1 MCHMHR
7 IIRSLG
13 LLAGIAFA
21 AAVAQA
27 QDYPT
32 RPIKLVVPQAPG
44 SGADVVARMLADS
57 MTKQLGQPVVVDN
70 RPGANGI
77 IASQLVAREAPD
89 GYTLLQ
95 TSVSLVSFNKY
106 MYRNVT
112 YDPITDFTFIAPVA
126 DASFVV
132 VASSASGIKSWDDLV
147 KRGKANPDKLT
158 FGSAGAGNST
168 HLYTEMIARR
178 AGFTARHIPYKGSA
192 PALMSIVAGET
203 DFMVVPTVVAFTQI
217 QAGKVV
223 ALAQSGDT
231 RSTQLPNVP
240 LLKEVA
246 PNVPPLPGWYAI
258 VGPAKMDP
266 KTVDRLAGAINHFLA
281 DPAIKAKLTEQFL
294 FPIPGTPAGIQK
306 RGEAEANLWG
316 GLIRELKIQGD

>member
-1 MCHMHR
+1 MNAILGR
-7 IIRSLG
+7 IAVCLFTAS
-13 LLAGIAFA
+13 A
-21 AAVAQA
+21 AMAVAQEFPA
-27 QDYPT
+27 

-44 SGADVVARMLADS
+44 SGADVVARLLADS
-57 MTKQLGQPVVVDN
+57 MSKQLGQPVVVDN
-70 RPGANGI
+70 RPGANGL
-77 IASQLVAREAPD
+77 IASQAVAKEAPD

-95 TSVSLVSFNKY
+95 TSVSLVSFNKF
-106 MYRNVT
+106 MYKNLT
-112 YDPITDFTFIAPVA
+112 YDPIRDFTFIAPVA

-132 VASSASGIKSWDDLV
+132 VASVASGIRSWDELV
-147 KRGKANPDKLT
+147 KRGKAHPDTLT

-203 DFMVVPTVVAFTQI
+203 DFMVVPTVVAFTQV

-223 ALAQSGDT
+223 ALAQSGDA
-231 RSTQLPNVP
+231 RSAQLPNVP
-240 LLKEVA
+240 LLKDVA
-246 PNVPPLPGWYAI
+246 PQVPPLPGWYAI
-258 VGPAKMDP
+258 VGPAKMDA
-266 KTVDRLAGAINHFLA
+266 KVVDKLAASINQFLA
-281 DPAIKAKLTEQFL
+281 DPAIRAKLTDQFL

-316 GLIRELKIQGD
+316 GLIRELRIEAD